1 LSGNF
6 RSEPTHTEPSRRKR
20 LGHRLLRR
28 LTRFRVDDS
37 GNGIVEFAIVSALVF
52 IPIVFGII
60 EFGRVVW
67 AKNMVTAA
75 AREGVRYAIVHGS
88 ESGSTA
94 DSAAIANYVKGRT
107 QLSPIVVRPSWSAVT
122 EDPGDTVTVTVQ
134 YAYTPIVKIPGMPAT
149 KTVAGTSK
157 QIIAH

>member
-1 LSGNF
+1 M
-6 RSEPTHTEPSRRKR
+6 
-20 LGHRLLRR
+20 
-28 LTRFRVDDS
+28 
-37 GNGIVEFAIVSALVF
+37 VEFAIVSALVF

-88 ESGSTA
+88 QSGSTA
-94 DSAAIANYVKGRT
+94 DSAAVANYVVART
-107 QLSPIVVRPSWSAVT
+107 NLAPIVVRPSWSAVG

-134 YAYTPIVKIPGMPAT
+134 YTYTPIVRVPGMPAS

-157 QIIAH
+157 QIIAY